1 MSDRLAPEPV
11 ARMVRANGIGM
22 HMVSAGNGPPLTF
35 IHGLGWDHRM
45 WRPAFDHYAGR
56 YRTIAGDS
64 RGHGLSDMPDGPY
77 TMAQFADDWAGALE
91 AVTALP
97 GCVIGLS
104 QGGMVAQALAIAAP
118 HKVKALVLV
127 STTCRAAADTTANMA
142 DRLENMRKA
151 GARAG
156 AEIAATSIFS
166 EGFRTANPAY
176 IEAFIEARAAQP
188 QEPLISAMAALSH
201 FDYCA
206 GLEQLDIP
214 TLVIAGTQ
222 DALTPPDAVRAV
234 AAHIPNAELVEMPGA
249 GHIIPTE
256 QPEAFFTIIDRFLS
270 QHYPGAN

>member
-97 GCVIGLS
+97 SCVIGLS

>member
-1 MSDRLAPEPV
+1 MSDTAATEPV

-22 HMVSAGNGPPLTF
+22 HIVASGDGPPLTF
-35 IHGLGWDHRM
+35 IHGLGWDHHM
-45 WRPAFDHYAGR
+45 WRPAFDRYAGR

-64 RGHGLSDMPDGPY
+64 RGHGGSDMPEGPY
-77 TMAQFADDWAGALE
+77 TMAQFADDWAEALE
-91 AVTALP
+91 ALSALP
-97 GCVIGLS
+97 GCIVGLS

-118 HKVKALVLV
+118 HKVKAMVLV

-142 DRLENMRKA
+142 ERLNSMRKA

-176 IEAFIEARAAQP
+176 IDAFIEARAAQP

-222 DALTPPDAVRAV
+222 DALTPLDAVRTV
-234 AAHIPNAELVEMPGA
+234 AGHIPNAELVEMPGA
-249 GHIIPTE
+249 GHIIPAE
-256 QPEAFFTIIDRFLS
+256 QPEAFFAILDRFLS
-270 QHYPGAN
+270 QHYPGAA

>member
-1 MSDRLAPEPV
+1 MSDTAATEPV

-77 TMAQFADDWAGALE
+77 TMAQFADDWAGALD

-127 STTCRAAADTTANMA
+127 STTCRAATDTTANMA
-142 DRLENMRKA
+142 DRLEKIRKA

-176 IEAFIEARAAQP
+176 IEAFIEARATQP

-206 GLEQLDIP
+206 GLEQLDIH